1 MFCYNGFGFSRQVN
15 FWKFSMW
22 FYQRVFQLFCF
33 ISPWRRTWFFLWINV
48 DVLLHQRMFCVKWV
62 IFATRNC
69 KCKKLQNRWALTSGE
84 LKQMHQRAI
93 SILKYRRGRFILD
106 AKAMRR
112 PGIETGSQEWEPCMI
127 PLHQRR
133 EFLHHDTIFGS
144 VISIQLRS
152 ALFRT
157 VVLSQLYTTE
167 IRAITPSQ
175 FYTPQIRTIT
185 MLYNSIFFTTSNNTN

>member
-1 MFCYNGFGFSRQVN
+1 
-15 FWKFSMW
+15 
-22 FYQRVFQLFCF
+22 
-33 ISPWRRTWFFLWINV
+33 
-48 DVLLHQRMFCVKWV
+48 
-62 IFATRNC
+62 
-69 KCKKLQNRWALTSGE
+69 
-84 LKQMHQRAI
+84 MHQRAI

-112 PGIETGSQEWEPCMI
+112 PGIETGSQEWESCMI

-133 EFLHHDTIFGS
+133 VFLHHDTIFGS

-175 FYTPQIRTIT
+175 FYTSQIGTIT
-185 MLYNSIFFTTSNNTN
+185 ILYNSIFLQLQTTKIKFASSRRSLHHTDLPTNCLGV

>member
-1 MFCYNGFGFSRQVN
+1 MILPTGISTIL
-15 FWKFSMW
+15 
-22 FYQRVFQLFCF
+22 FYFPLKKNLVLSLNKCGR
-33 ISPWRRTWFFLWINV
+33 SPPPK
-48 DVLLHQRMFCVKWV
+48 DVLCKVGD
-62 IFATRNC
+62 ISTRDC

-112 PGIETGSQEWEPCMI
+112 PGIETGSQEWESCMI

-133 EFLHHDTIFGS
+133 VFLHHDTIFGS

-152 ALFRT
+152 ALFRA

-167 IRAITPSQ
+167 IRAITHSQ

>member
-1 MFCYNGFGFSRQVN
+1 M
-15 FWKFSMW
+15 
-22 FYQRVFQLFCF
+22 
-33 ISPWRRTWFFLWINV
+33 T
-48 DVLLHQRMFCVKWV
+48 
-62 IFATRNC
+62 
-69 KCKKLQNRWALTSGE
+69 WALTSGE
-84 LKQMHQRAI
+84 CTKGPFQWSHSNLKC
-93 SILKYRRGRFILD
+93 RRGRFILD

-112 PGIETGSQEWEPCMI
+112 PGIEPGSQEWESCMI

-133 EFLHHDTIFGS
+133 IFLHHDTVFGS

-175 FYTPQIRTIT
+175 FYTPQIRTVVQSQCYANRSISYNFIQHKLYSHRHAVVSIT
-185 MLYNSIFFTTSNNTN
+185 QTYRLIESCLGV